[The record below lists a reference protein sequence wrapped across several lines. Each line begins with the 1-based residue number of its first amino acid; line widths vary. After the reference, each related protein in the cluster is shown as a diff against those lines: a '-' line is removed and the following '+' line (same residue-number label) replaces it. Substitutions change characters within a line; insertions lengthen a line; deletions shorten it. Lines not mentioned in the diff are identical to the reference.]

1 MKVTQIIMIQITFI
15 NQTQNN
21 KTITIINLYQMKKI
35 QKKGMILK
43 INLNSLK

>member
-15 NQTQNN
+15 NQTQKN

-35 QKKGMILK
+35 KKQGMILK
-43 INLNSLK
+43 INLNLQK